1 MCIHAKY
8 LAGSLQSQ
16 LDSVSFGEAGGGPG
30 SYLVT
35 KQRSYLNINPKN
47 LGLSIIFTIFFEHR
61 ALCFISTAS
70 WVVIFHS
77 CAEIDSNITA
87 K

>member
-35 KQRSYLNINPKN
+35 KQRSYLNISPKN
-47 LGLSIIFTIFFEHR
+47 LGLSIIFTIFFLNVELF
-61 ALCFISTAS
+61 ASLVQQAGLLYFTA
-70 WVVIFHS
+70 VL
-77 CAEIDSNITA
+77 
-87 K
+87 